1 MMKALVSEQPSHR
14 DFAPFPDDVSM
25 ADPGPK
31 SELWRKVGDGVNQAA
46 FLICGAASIP
56 SLNMTP

>member
-1 MMKALVSEQPSHR
+1 M
-14 DFAPFPDDVSM
+14 DDIRNILIW
-25 ADPGPK
+25 DNPILGFFEGPV
-31 SELWRKVGDGVNQAA
+31 SELWRKVGDGVDQAA